1 VAAVKDTPE
10 TWYKEMNDTYLKRRD
25 LFLEALKGQD
35 VLIPYVPHGAFY
47 LWCRVKDGVD
57 VTKLSEDLA
66 NAGIGNAPG
75 DCFGET
81 KSSLQSI
88 RFAFSCSTEM
98 IQEGVI
104 PLKKFLANY

>member
-1 VAAVKDTPE
+1 VGCSCSC
-10 TWYKEMNDTYLKRRD
+10 KR
-25 LFLEALKGQD
+25 FLEALKGQD

-57 VTKLSEDLA
+57 VAKLSEDLA

-75 DCFGET
+75 DCFGDT

-88 RFAFSCSTEM
+88 RFAFSCGTEM
-98 IQEGVI
+98 IKEGVI